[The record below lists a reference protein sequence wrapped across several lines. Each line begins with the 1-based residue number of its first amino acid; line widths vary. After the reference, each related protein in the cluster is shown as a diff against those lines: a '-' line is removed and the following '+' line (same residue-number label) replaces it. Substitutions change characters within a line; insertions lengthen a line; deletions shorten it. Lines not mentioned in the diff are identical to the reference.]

1 MTIHFFLTVYET
13 ELLEDLEGDTSG
25 YFRRVL
31 CSLVTAYRQV
41 EDGDDDFAEQQAQK
55 LIDVRIIN
63 TFAAKHL
70 KKPIPQYQACFKD
83 S

>member
-1 MTIHFFLTVYET
+1 MQCSFEYFEQCIFNHFFLTVYET

-55 LIDVRIIN
+55 LIDVRII
-63 TFAAKHL
+63 K
-70 KKPIPQYQACFKD
+70 
-83 S
+83 